1 MKTTHMRKSG
11 LFSILAIFLLLPY
24 TVLAQQPAAAPNSSQ
39 QQPSPPV
46 LKVKTRMVVVDVVAR
61 NSKGEP
67 VPDLKP
73 EDLTLVE
80 DGKPQKISAFSFQHP
95 EPRPDTLKAPILPP
109 NTYNNLPL
117 YKPNGALNILL
128 LDALNTNSPNQAF
141 ARDSMIKVLQ
151 RLPENEPMAV
161 YLLGTKLRLVQDFTT
176 DPELLKKAA
185 LSIKSKSPHL
195 LNNPNGTSP
204 AVTPMGSV
212 AADLVASVPG
222 LANQLSIFEAE
233 QSAAKNDFRVAYTL
247 TALNSLA
254 RTLAGYPGR
263 KNLIWIS
270 ETFPFDIVLNG
281 LSAHSDQLE
290 RHYGND
296 IALTGSLLSDAQVAV
311 YPVDAR
317 GITNNTVYSVGSDPN
332 PLAGENV
339 GNSRLSGAM
348 GASMNGDS
356 DVLLASHTTM
366 NDLAEKTGGR
376 AFYNRNDLEKEIL
389 ESMNDGSTY
398 YTLGYYPENKN
409 WNSQF
414 RNIRLKSNRPGVK
427 LQYRAGYFAVDRE
440 AVAQANPQR
449 QDQELDQA
457 MTPDWP
463 IATGLPFQ
471 ARLTPP
477 SDKTQNKL
485 VLHYAIDPK
494 ALNFQVDDKGL
505 QRVNLTCAV
514 RAYSVKDMDKPVK
527 SEGRKLAGSLRPE
540 AYAKVMGSFFPCEE
554 QVELPAGKYFLR
566 VGVRDN
572 STGLIGTA
580 NATVDVA
587 ESVTAQAGKPA
598 EDNKQ

>member
-1 MKTTHMRKSG
+1 MPKFTLVSA
-11 LFSILAIFLLLPY
+11 LAFVCFPFLA
-24 TVLAQQPAAAPNSSQ
+24 VAQQPAAAPNSSQ
-39 QQPSPPV
+39 QQPAPPV

-67 VPDLKP
+67 VTDLKP
-73 EDLTLVE
+73 EDFNLVE
-80 DGKPQKISAFSFQHP
+80 DGKLQKISAFSFQHP
-95 EPRPDTLKAPILPP
+95 EAYAGVLQAPILPP
-109 NTYNNLPL
+109 NTYNNLPR
-117 YKPNGALNILL
+117 YQSKGALNILL

-151 RLPENEPMAV
+151 TLPENEPMAV

-222 LANQLSIFEAE
+222 LANQLSTFEAE
-233 QSAAKNDFRVAYTL
+233 QSVAKNDFRVAYTL

-281 LSAHSDQLE
+281 VSAKSDQLE
-290 RHYGND
+290 RHYGNE
-296 IALTGSLLSDAQVAV
+296 IAVTGSLLSDGQVAV

-317 GITNNTVYSVGSDPN
+317 GITNNTIYSVGSDPN
-332 PLAGENV
+332 PMAGSI
-339 GNSRLSGAM
+339 GDSTLRGSM

-356 DVLLASHTTM
+356 DVLLSSHSTM

-376 AFYNRNDLEKEIL
+376 AFYNRNDLDKEIR
-389 ESMNDGSTY
+389 ESVNDGSTY

-427 LQYRAGYFAVDRE
+427 LQYRAGYFAVDHE
-440 AVAQANPQR
+440 AVAQANPAR

-471 ARLTPP
+471 ARVTPP

-485 VLHYAIDPK
+485 VVQYAIDPK
-494 ALNFQVDDKGL
+494 ALNFQSDDKGL
-505 QRVNLTCAV
+505 ERVDLTCAV
-514 RAYSVKDMDKPVK
+514 RAYLVKDMDKPVK

-580 NATVDVA
+580 NATVEVA

-598 EDNKQ
+598 EDKKQ

>member
-1 MKTTHMRKSG
+1 MLKST
-11 LFSILAIFLLLPY
+11 LFSILSMFVLLPFAA
-24 TVLAQQPAAAPNSSQ
+24 VAQQPAAAPNSSQ
-39 QQPSPPV
+39 PQSTPPV

-67 VPDLKP
+67 VTDLKP
-73 EDLTLVE
+73 EDFNLVE
-80 DGKPQKISAFSFQHP
+80 DGKPQKISSFSFQHP
-95 EPRPDTLKAPILPP
+95 ELHANTLQAPILPP
-109 NTYNNLPL
+109 NTYNNLPR

-128 LDALNTNSPNQAF
+128 LDSLNTNSPNQAF

-151 RLPENEPMAV
+151 SLPENEPMAV

-185 LSIKSKSPHL
+185 ISIKSKSSHL

-222 LANQLSIFEAE
+222 LANQLSGFEAE
-233 QSAAKNDFRVAYTL
+233 QSVAKNDFRVAYTL

-281 LSAHSDQLE
+281 ITMRSDQLE

-296 IALTGSLLSDAQVAV
+296 IAVTGSLLSDAQVAV

-317 GITNNTVYSVGSDPN
+317 GISNNTIYSVGSDPD
-332 PLAGENV
+332 PMAGGNI
-339 GNSRLSGAM
+339 GNSTLRGAM
-348 GASMNGDS
+348 GTSMNGDS

-376 AFYNRNDLEKEIL
+376 AFYNRNDLDKEIK
-389 ESMNDGSTY
+389 ESVNDGSTY

-414 RNIRLKSNRPGVK
+414 RNIRLKSNRSGVK

-440 AVAQANPQR
+440 AVAQANPSR

-471 ARLTPP
+471 AHLTPP

-485 VLHYAIDPK
+485 VVQYAIDPK
-494 ALNFQVDDKGL
+494 ALNFQIDDKGL
-505 QRVNLTCAV
+505 QRVDLTCAI

-540 AYAKVMGSFFPCEE
+540 AYTKVMGSFFPCEQ

-580 NATVDVA
+580 NATVEVA
-587 ESVTAQAGKPA
+587 ESVTAQAGKA
-598 EDNKQ
+598 EDKKQ

>member
-1 MKTTHMRKSG
+1 MLKST
-11 LFSILAIFLLLPY
+11 LFSILSMFVLLPFAA
-24 TVLAQQPAAAPNSSQ
+24 VAQQPAAAPNSSQ
-39 QQPSPPV
+39 PQSTPPV

-61 NSKGEP
+61 NSKGDP
-67 VPDLKP
+67 VTDLKP
-73 EDLTLVE
+73 EDFNLVE
-80 DGKPQKISAFSFQHP
+80 DGKPQKISSFSFQHP
-95 EPRPDTLKAPILPP
+95 EPHANTLQAPILPP
-109 NTYNNLPL
+109 NTYNNLPR

-128 LDALNTNSPNQAF
+128 LDSLNTNSPNQAF

-151 RLPENEPMAV
+151 SLPENEPMAV

-185 LSIKSKSPHL
+185 ISIKSKSSHL

-222 LANQLSIFEAE
+222 LANQLSGFEAE
-233 QSAAKNDFRVAYTL
+233 QSVAKNDFRVAYTL

-281 LSAHSDQLE
+281 ISMRSDQLE

-296 IALTGSLLSDAQVAV
+296 IAVTGSLLSDAQVAV

-317 GITNNTVYSVGSDPN
+317 GISNNTIYSVGSDPD
-332 PLAGENV
+332 PMAGGHI
-339 GNSRLSGAM
+339 GNSTLRGAM
-348 GASMNGDS
+348 GTSMNGDS

-376 AFYNRNDLEKEIL
+376 AFYNRNDLDKEIK
-389 ESMNDGSTY
+389 ESVNDGSTY

-414 RNIRLKSNRPGVK
+414 RNIRLKSNRSGVK

-440 AVAQANPQR
+440 AVAQANPSR

-471 ARLTPP
+471 AHLTPP

-485 VLHYAIDPK
+485 VVQYAIDPK
-494 ALNFQVDDKGL
+494 ALNFQIDDKGL
-505 QRVNLTCAV
+505 QRVDLTCAI

-540 AYAKVMGSFFPCEE
+540 AYTKVMGSFFPCEQ

-580 NATVDVA
+580 NATVEVA
-587 ESVTAQAGKPA
+587 ESVTAQAGKA
-598 EDNKQ
+598 EDKKQ

>member
-1 MKTTHMRKSG
+1 MLKST
-11 LFSILAIFLLLPY
+11 LFSILAIFVLLPFAA
-24 TVLAQQPAAAPNSSQ
+24 LAQQPAAAPNST
-39 QQPSPPV
+39 QPQSAQPV
-46 LKVKTRMVVVDVVAR
+46 LKIKTRMVVVDVVAR

-67 VPDLKP
+67 ITDLKP
-73 EDLTLVE
+73 EDFSLVE
-80 DGKPQKISAFSFQHP
+80 DGKAQKISSFNFQHP
-95 EPRPDTLKAPILPP
+95 DPHPTALQAPVLPP

-151 RLPENEPMAV
+151 SLPENEPMAV
-161 YLLGTKLRLVQDFTT
+161 YLLGARLRLVQDFTT

-185 LSIKSKSPHL
+185 LSIKGKSPHL

-204 AVTPMGSV
+204 AVAPMGSV

-222 LANQLSIFEAE
+222 LANQLSQFEAE
-233 QSAAKNDFRVAYTL
+233 QSVAKNDFRVAYTL

-270 ETFPFDIVLNG
+270 ETFPFDIVLNSI
-281 LSAHSDQLE
+281 SAHSDQLE

-296 IALTGSLLSDAQVAV
+296 IAVTGSLLSDAQVAV

-317 GITNNTVYSVGSDPN
+317 GISNNTIYSVGSDPN
-332 PLAGENV
+332 PLAGGNA
-339 GNSRLSGAM
+339 GNSTLRGAM

-356 DVLLASHTTM
+356 DVLLASHSTM

-376 AFYNRNDLEKEIL
+376 AFYNRNDVDKEIL
-389 ESMNDGSTY
+389 ESMDDGSTY
-398 YTLGYYPENKN
+398 YTLGYYPENKD
-409 WNSQF
+409 WNNQF
-414 RNIRLKSNRPGVK
+414 RSIRLKVNRPGVK
-427 LQYRAGYFAVDRE
+427 VHYRAGYFAVDRE
-440 AVAQANPQR
+440 AAVQANPSR
-449 QDQELDQA
+449 QEQELDQA

-471 ARLTPP
+471 ARVTPP

-485 VLHYAIDPK
+485 VVHYAIDPK
-494 ALNFQVDDKGL
+494 ALNFQTDDKGL
-505 QRVNLTCAV
+505 ERVDLTCAI
-514 RAYSVKDMDKPVK
+514 RAYLVKDMNKPVK

-540 AYAKVMGSFFPCEE
+540 AYTKVMGGFFPCEE
-554 QVELPAGKYFLR
+554 QVELAPGKYFLR

-580 NATVDVA
+580 NATVEVA
-587 ESVTAQAGKPA
+587 ESVTAQAGKA
-598 EDNKQ
+598 DEKK

>member
-1 MKTTHMRKSG
+1 MRTTPMLKST
-11 LFSILAIFLLLPY
+11 LFSILSMFVLLPFAA
-24 TVLAQQPAAAPNSSQ
+24 VAQQPAAAPNSSQ
-39 QQPSPPV
+39 PQSTPPV

-67 VPDLKP
+67 VTDLKP
-73 EDLTLVE
+73 EDFNLVE
-80 DGKPQKISAFSFQHP
+80 DGKPQKISSFSFQHP
-95 EPRPDTLKAPILPP
+95 ELHANTLQAPILPP
-109 NTYNNLPL
+109 NTYNNLPR

-128 LDALNTNSPNQAF
+128 LDSLNTNSPNQAF

-151 RLPENEPMAV
+151 SLPENEPMAV

-185 LSIKSKSPHL
+185 ISIKSKSSHL

-222 LANQLSIFEAE
+222 LANQLSGFEAE
-233 QSAAKNDFRVAYTL
+233 QSVAKNDFRVAYTL

-281 LSAHSDQLE
+281 ISMRSDQLE

-296 IALTGSLLSDAQVAV
+296 IAVTGSLLSDAQVAV

-317 GITNNTVYSVGSDPN
+317 GISNNTIYSVGSDPD
-332 PLAGENV
+332 PMAGGNI
-339 GNSRLSGAM
+339 GNSTLRGA
-348 GASMNGDS
+348 
-356 DVLLASHTTM
+356 M

-376 AFYNRNDLEKEIL
+376 AFYNRNDLDKEIK
-389 ESMNDGSTY
+389 ESVNDGSTY

-414 RNIRLKSNRPGVK
+414 RNIRLKSNRSGVK

-440 AVAQANPQR
+440 AVAQANPSR

-471 ARLTPP
+471 AHLTPP

-485 VLHYAIDPK
+485 VVQYAIDPK
-494 ALNFQVDDKGL
+494 ALNFQIDDKGL
-505 QRVNLTCAV
+505 QRVDLTCAI

-540 AYAKVMGSFFPCEE
+540 AYTKVMGSFFPCEQ

-580 NATVDVA
+580 NATVEVA
-587 ESVTAQAGKPA
+587 ESVTAQAGKA
-598 EDNKQ
+598 EDKKQ

>member
-1 MKTTHMRKSG
+1 MLKST
-11 LFSILAIFLLLPY
+11 LFAILIFVLLPFAA
-24 TVLAQQPAAAPNSSQ
+24 LSQQPAAAPNAP
-39 QQPSPPV
+39 QQPPVPPV

-61 NSKGEP
+61 NGKGEP
-67 VPDLKP
+67 VTDLKP
-73 EDLTLVE
+73 EDFSLVE
-80 DGKPQKISAFSFQHP
+80 DGKPQKISDFSFQHP
-95 EPRPDTLKAPILPP
+95 EQHPKAPQAPVLPP

-128 LDALNTNSPNQAF
+128 LDAMNTNSPNQAF

-151 RLPENEPMAV
+151 TLPENEPMAV
-161 YLLGTKLRLVQDFTT
+161 YLLGNKLRLVQDFTT

-185 LSIKSKSPHL
+185 LSIKNKTPHL
-195 LNNPNGTSP
+195 LNNPSGTSP
-204 AVTPMGSV
+204 AVAPMGSV

-222 LANQLSIFEAE
+222 LANQLSAFEAE
-233 QSAAKNDFRVAYTL
+233 QSVAKNDFRVAYTL

-281 LSAHSDQLE
+281 ISAKSDQLE

-296 IALTGSLLSDAQVAV
+296 IAVTGSLLSDAQVAV

-317 GITNNTVYSVGSDPN
+317 GITNNTIYSVGSDPN
-332 PLAGENV
+332 PLAGGNV
-339 GNSRLSGAM
+339 GDSRLSGAM

-356 DVLLASHTTM
+356 NVLLASHSTM

-376 AFYNRNDLEKEIL
+376 AFYNRNDLDKEIL
-389 ESMNDGSTY
+389 ESMKDGSTY

-414 RNIRLKSNRPGVK
+414 RNIRLKINRPGVK

-440 AVAQANPQR
+440 AVAQSNPSR
-449 QDQELDQA
+449 QEQELDQA

-471 ARLTPP
+471 ARVTPP

-485 VLHYAIDPK
+485 VIQYAIDPK
-494 ALNFQVDDKGL
+494 ALNFQTDDKGL
-505 QRVNLTCAV
+505 ERVDLTCAV

-540 AYAKVMGSFFPCEE
+540 AYTKVMSGFFPCEE

-580 NATVDVA
+580 NATVEVA
-587 ESVTAQAGKPA
+587 ESITAQAGKAA
-598 EDNKQ
+598 EDKKQ